1 VIEFGFHRYQDIFG
15 AQLEGFDMDD
25 MVDALFGIEDR
36 IDLFNEPGIRALA
49 QEQGADLVSHE
60 YGHGAEDEPDDNGSD
75 AVEDQDT
82 GDMLKEDE
90 QQGDGKAGYCGEV
103 FEENDDEFGFFCF
116 SQVGEDTG
124 FAALAVDFL
133 GRFIESGP
141 FGGDGEDEYGEGVG
155 NVFYGRG
162 V

>member
-1 VIEFGFHRYQDIFG
+1 
-15 AQLEGFDMDD
+15 MDD
-25 MVDALFGIEDR
+25 MVDALFGVEDGGY
-36 IDLFNEPGIRALA
+36 LFDQFGIGAFA
-49 QEQGADLVSHE
+49 QEQGTGLVSHE

-82 GDMLKEDE
+82 GDMLKENE

-103 FEENDDEFGFFCF
+103 FEEDDDEFGFFCF
-116 SQVGEDTG
+116 SQVGEDAG
-124 FAALAVDFL
+124 FAAFAVDFL

-141 FGGDGEDEYGEGVG
+141 FGGDGEDEYGESVG
-155 NVFYGRG
+155 NIFYGRG